1 MTLSR
6 LDDVDN
12 ACAAYE
18 KAIEMEEDMVS
29 HLNYARARAFC
40 LSPSLSLAH
49 SLSLPPFSS
58 CARSRYLLLCD
69 PSLDIM

>member
-29 HLNYARARAFC
+29 HLNYARARF
-40 LSPSLSLAH
+40 LSLSLSPARSLTLAASVFLLRAL
-49 SLSLPPFSS
+49 SLSLV
-58 CARSRYLLLCD
+58 CD

>member
-29 HLNYARARAFC
+29 HLNYARARF
-40 LSPSLSLAH
+40 LSLSLSPARSLTLAASVFLLRAL
-49 SLSLPPFSS
+49 SLSLV
-58 CARSRYLLLCD
+58 CD
-69 PSLDIM
+69 PSLDSM

>member
-29 HLNYARARAFC
+29 HLNYARAPF
-40 LSPSLSLAH
+40 LSLSLSPARSLTLAASVFLLRAL
-49 SLSLPPFSS
+49 SLSLV
-58 CARSRYLLLCD
+58 CD
-69 PSLDIM
+69 PSLDSM

>member
-29 HLNYARARAFC
+29 HLNYARARF
-40 LSPSLSLAH
+40 LSLSLSPARSLTLAASVFLLRAL
-49 SLSLPPFSS
+49 SLSLVV
-58 CARSRYLLLCD
+58 RSFA
-69 PSLDIM
+69 